1 MIERAG
7 TEVAMML
14 IGSSGTDAPS
24 TARRSSFGARPSLF
38 GFAADGSD
46 PDRTVY
52 STYDQGLLAQLLPY
66 YIESV
71 SYHPSGMTKEI
82 THAKR
87 VTSVEEGAKDTRTI
101 ADTMMAR
108 PESIIATP
116 KSGAERSS
124 GTYQYDGAG
133 NIKAI
138 GSDTY
143 TYDKVSRL
151 VGSDVADA
159 TSGTTMSQDATY
171 DGYSNLT
178 NIRRTIGAANP
189 EDRALPADTATNR
202 LTIGTYDHAGNQT
215 ALTASFAPN
224 QTYTYDPLDQM
235 RARSVTGSRSFV
247 YLYDADGER
256 VAVDETTTGTT
267 RMLTLRGLDGKV
279 LRELRDAGAGWAW
292 AKDYVY
298 RGGTLLASVSVDGG
312 IRHYHLDH
320 LSTPRL
326 HTDRCG
332 AIAAELKSFPYGE
345 SAT

>member
-189 EDRALPADTATNR
+189 EDRALPADTATTGEIPPELLDDAQMAR
-202 LTIGTYDHAGNQT
+202 LELVEKASEADEELMELFLAEQEPRVEQIRAGLRRAT
-215 ALTASFAPN
+215 LAGELVPVFCGSALKNKGVQEILDAIVDYLPS
-224 QTYTYDPLDQM
+224 PLD
-235 RARSVTGSRSFV
+235 RPAIRGSGR
-247 YLYDADGER
+247 DGEEEQVR
-256 VAVDETTTGTT
+256 RPDDDEPF
-267 RMLTLRGLDGKV
+267 
-279 LRELRDAGAGWAW
+279 AA
-292 AKDYVY
+292 
-298 RGGTLLASVSVDGG
+298 LAFKILAD
-312 IRHYHLDH
+312 
-320 LSTPRL
+320 PF
-326 HTDRCG
+326 
-332 AIAAELKSFPYGE
+332 A
-345 SAT
+345 